1 MQTVIIHTDNYADTP
16 VEIFFTA
23 VNKIPTAVTATAP
36 ANITYGGTL
45 GDPSAVAAEG
55 GTSFTYSYSGTL
67 ADGGST
73 AYGPTDVKPT
83 LPGSYTVTATLDSAT
98 HTGSGTS
105 AVFTIGKKDLSWV
118 AGTADDRPYNGGIN
132 ATVSTEPTFSGVINS
147 DNVTVGTGAAYFA
160 SATVGTGIA
169 VTGTGYGVDGTDAW
183 KYAVVVQP
191 GFGTANITAKEVTIT
206 PDAGQSKKFGAAD
219 PAFTFVADPVLY
231 VPDLFSGALT
241 RVEGADV
248 GNYGFNLGTLS
259 AGSNYS
265 LTLDGSATFEIT
277 KADAITLPNQNV
289 SHKYTLTGTQTISV
303 AAVMPD
309 DAGTLH
315 YGTGAVGGT
324 TALIST
330 WSVDYDSGLVNYA
343 LAGGAVGQSVTLP
356 VTITSTNYETSTVN
370 VVITLTAKDVPTV
383 SAEDITVTYT
393 GSAILDSAITGTASF
408 GGGSV
413 AGTWSFDGSA
423 PINVSDSGTV
433 IVVFTPTDSVN
444 YETVSDTITVTIN
457 RATPTGTPTYTAITA
472 AGKTLAD
479 AALAIGSITPTGTIQ
494 WDSGDSTAVTA
505 NTAYAWTFTP
515 ADTVNYT
522 TLTGSVTPYTVSGG
536 GGGIGGG
543 GSTPPE
549 TTETPVI
556 PTTDVTVTTPKGS
569 DPVVGEDGTI
579 TLPGGGTAEVGG
591 AEIDLPKGTAIATDG
606 TITIGSGTAEVTTP
620 DGTEITLPGGSTIAP
635 DGKVTVG
642 SGGATV
648 VTSGGF
654 AFTIEEDSVIIFD
667 DDTPLGFFV
676 EFDNPFTDVKS
687 GDWFYDDVAFVYGY
701 GLFKGTSA
709 TTFSPNLPMTR
720 AMWITVLAR
729 LDGQDTDGGATWY
742 EKALAWGVAQGIT
755 DGTNPDGNITREQL
769 ITILYRYVGSPPTA
783 GTLAAFPDAEAVSD
797 YAKDALAW
805 AISVGIIKGDDKGN
819 LNPQGYATRAE
830 VAAIL
835 HRFIGS

>member
-1 MQTVIIHTDNYADTP
+1 MATDIGLEIKAQVYAANCINIDAVISN
-16 VEIFFTA
+16 
-23 VNKIPTAVTATAP
+23 PT
-36 ANITYGGTL
+36 G
-45 GDPSAVAAEG
+45 
-55 GTSFTYSYSGTL
+55 
-67 ADGGST
+67 
-73 AYGPTDVKPT
+73 
-83 LPGSYTVTATLDSAT
+83 
-98 HTGSGTS
+98 
-105 AVFTIGKKDLSWV
+105 TIGK
-118 AGTADDRPYNGGIN
+118 AAARTI
-132 ATVSTEPTFSGVINS
+132 S
-147 DNVTVGTGAAYFA
+147 D
-160 SATVGTGIA
+160 
-169 VTGTGYGVDGTDAW
+169 
-183 KYAVVVQP
+183 
-191 GFGTANITAKEVTIT
+191 
-206 PDAGQSKKFGAAD
+206 
-219 PAFTFVADPVLY
+219 
-231 VPDLFSGALT
+231 
-241 RVEGADV
+241 
-248 GNYGFNLGTLS
+248 
-259 AGSNYS
+259 
-265 LTLDGSATFEIT
+265 
-277 KADAITLPNQNV
+277 QNV
-289 SHKYTLTGTQTISV
+289 SHKFSLTGTQTKSV
-303 AAVMPD
+303 AGLMPG
-309 DAGTLH
+309 DAGTLG
-315 YGTGAVGGT
+315 YTVGTKTDVDSI
-324 TALIST
+324 ISA
-330 WSVDYDSGLVNYA
+330 WSVDATSGLVSYT
-343 LAGGAVGQSVTLP
+343 LAGGTAAQTATLP
-356 VTITSTNYETSTVN
+356 VIITSANYETSTVN

-393 GSAILDSAITGTASF
+393 GSAIADSAITGTASF
-408 GGGSV
+408 GGASV
-413 AGTWSFDGSA
+413 AGAWSFDGSPDLTSA
-423 PINVSDSGTV
+423 NSGITV
-433 IVVFTPTDSVN
+433 DVVFTPDDTVN

-457 RATPTGTPTYTAITA
+457 RATPAGTPTFTAITA

-479 AALAIGSITPTGTIQ
+479 AALAIGSITPDGAIE
-494 WDSGDSTAVTA
+494 WDLGDGTAVTA
-505 NTAYAWTFTP
+505 NTAYDWTFTP
-515 ADTVNYT
+515 DDAVNYT

-591 AEIDLPKGTAIATDG
+591 TEIDLPKDTTIATDG

-620 DGTEITLPGGSTIAP
+620 DGTEITLPGGTTIAP
-635 DGKVTVG
+635 DGKVTIG

-648 VTSGGF
+648 TTSGGF

-676 EFDNPFTDVKS
+676 AFDNPFTDVKS

-742 EKALAWGVAQGIT
+742 EKALAWGVANGIT

-769 ITILYRYVGSPPTA
+769 ITILYRYVGSPAVT

-819 LNPQGYATRAE
+819 INPQGNATRAE

-835 HRFIGS
+835 HRFVEAAE